1 MQKYLLIALG
11 GALGSVARYWV
22 GATVTNR
29 LGAKF
34 PYGTL
39 MINLTACV
47 LIGFVLTFLGK
58 RAGVTAGWRYLVPVG
73 FVGAYST
80 FSTYEWETMSLL
92 QVGGFPVA
100 ALYAFGSL
108 VLGLAAVWC
117 GTLAAE
123 LLS

>member
-11 GALGSVARYWV
+11 GALGSIARYWV

-29 LGAKF
+29 LGARF

-39 MINLTACV
+39 VINLTACLV
-47 LIGFVLTFLGK
+47 IGFTLTFMGK
-58 RAGVTAGWRYLVPVG
+58 RAGLSSAWRYLVPVG

-92 QVGGFPVA
+92 RTGGFPMA
-100 ALYAFGSL
+100 GLYALGSL
-108 VLGLAAVWC
+108 ILGLVAVWC
-117 GTLAAE
+117 GMLAAE
-123 LLS
+123 FLA